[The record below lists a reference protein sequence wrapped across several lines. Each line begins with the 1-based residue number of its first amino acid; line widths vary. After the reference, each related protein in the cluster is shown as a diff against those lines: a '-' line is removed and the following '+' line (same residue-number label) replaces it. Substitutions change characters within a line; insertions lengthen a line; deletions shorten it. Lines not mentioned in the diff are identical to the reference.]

1 MWRLMGK
8 GAGQGKGVD
17 REEAKAFSLCDQE
30 EDSTGKPGEGATL
43 VALGGRLNVS
53 SIEPHV
59 CGRRHLAPKCP
70 SF

>member
-1 MWRLMGK
+1 MGK
-8 GAGQGKGVD
+8 GAGQWKRVA
-17 REEAKAFSLCDQE
+17 REEVKAFSLCDQE
-30 EDSTGKPGEGATL
+30 EDSTGKPGEQYRATS
-43 VALGGRLNVS
+43 VGGRLGVS